1 MTREYHDL
9 PVSDPS
15 ITTIAEWRDA
25 IENYLE
31 EMYGMRLLCEINPIT
46 GSRFK
51 HLDETFSG
59 SSSTIADRKHEALEL
74 GLIEVDVR
82 MSESGYGTHIYYT
95 LTQVGGHYRKE
106 LAKRGLVEVHHRLN
120 PLEQQFKSARSS
132 IDNNGLDLSIDPL
145 ELFYSD
151 HE

>member
-25 IENYLE
+25 IADYLGR
-31 EMYGMRLLCEINPIT
+31 MYGMRLLCEINPIT

-51 HLDETFSG
+51 HLEETFSG
-59 SSSTIADRKHEALEL
+59 SSSTIAERKDEALKL

-82 MSESGYGTHIYYT
+82 MSKSGYGTHIYYT

-120 PLEQQFKSARSS
+120 PLEQQFHASRLS
-132 IDNNGLDLSIDPL
+132 IKNNGITPSIDPL

-151 HE
+151 HK